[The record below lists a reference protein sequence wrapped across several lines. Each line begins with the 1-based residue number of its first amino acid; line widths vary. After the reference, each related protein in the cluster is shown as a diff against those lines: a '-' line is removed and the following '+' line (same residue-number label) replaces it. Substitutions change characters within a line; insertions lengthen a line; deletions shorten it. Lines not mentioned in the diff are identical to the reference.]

1 VTTARHPRPQPRQA
15 RQPTPAP
22 PGRLGT
28 DVPQRD
34 ALPTAVHGAAPQ
46 EAGARS
52 NPTSLPSHRTRHGL
66 PVHAIAGGPAPLHL
80 TLTLRQGRRLVS

>member
-52 NPTSLPSHRTRHGL
+52 NPPRFL
-66 PVHAIAGGPAPLHL
+66 L
-80 TLTLRQGRRLVS
+80 TEPGMGYRFMP